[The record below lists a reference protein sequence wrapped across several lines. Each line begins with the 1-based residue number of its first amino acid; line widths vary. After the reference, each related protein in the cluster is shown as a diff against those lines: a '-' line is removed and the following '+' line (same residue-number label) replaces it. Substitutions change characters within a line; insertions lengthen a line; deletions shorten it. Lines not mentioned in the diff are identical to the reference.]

1 MSENQVNQVVL
12 NALAKTE
19 AASIERLS
27 RTGID
32 GWGLFYHVLEVP
44 YWLLA
49 QLANQ
54 M

>member
-1 MSENQVNQVVL
+1 MSENQVNQIAL
-12 NALAKTE
+12 NALAE
-19 AASIERLS
+19 AVAASVERLP